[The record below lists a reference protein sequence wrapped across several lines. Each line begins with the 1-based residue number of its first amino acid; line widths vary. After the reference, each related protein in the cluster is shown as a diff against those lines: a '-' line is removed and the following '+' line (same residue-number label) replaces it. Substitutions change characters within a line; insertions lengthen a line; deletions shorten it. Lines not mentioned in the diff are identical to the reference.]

1 MSPVKQRLLD
11 AIENAPD
18 SQIEALLAVIE
29 TWDNHNTS
37 TSESRGSKI
46 ASILDQLA
54 QLSPSITDPIAWQ
67 NDVRQERNLP
77 GRSE

>member
-1 MSPVKQRLLD
+1 MMSPVKQRLLD

-18 SQIEALLAVIE
+18 SQLEALLAVIE
-29 TWDNHNTS
+29 TWDSQPTS
-37 TSESRGSKI
+37 GHQSSEI

-54 QLSPSITDPIAWQ
+54 QLRPSITDPIAWQ
-67 NDVRQERNLP
+67 NDVRQERILP